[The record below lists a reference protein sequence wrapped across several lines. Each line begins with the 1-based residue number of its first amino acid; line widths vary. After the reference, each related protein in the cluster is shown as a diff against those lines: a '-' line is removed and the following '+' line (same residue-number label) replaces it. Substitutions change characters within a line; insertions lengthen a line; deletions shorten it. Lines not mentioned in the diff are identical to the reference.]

1 MKNEEIENL
10 DFDDKKIEVKGKI
23 TGGVENVNSTN
34 SKKNR
39 VSNHVPTNTISN
51 RSSSGLGNSS
61 GLSKAAGLGA
71 SGALPGGNRL
81 PGSNKLPGTNGINNN
96 NNNSLNY
103 NNNNLN
109 NNLNGNNTPSNNKN
123 QNKNNITNDKNDNK
137 DKKTSGGL
145 NKKRDDL
152 KNKWD
157 NRPKTPKDF
166 SDKAKKGLKNGANK
180 AKDGLKNGVNKRFN
194 NSRIGKTINTAKET
208 ANKIKDAKQKAQKA
222 KLKAKTFAAFLK
234 SPVGLAIM
242 GILVGLLIIFVL
254 VIVVPTMF
262 ANASPLVGGEVE
274 NDENYERYSKTDQ
287 KTIDSL
293 QTIYKKHS
301 SGIPEYAMVAVIY
314 PYIDEMQHGD
324 VTALRGKTNEEQE
337 DDAEATDDEDCN
349 TANTTTSATTTTS
362 ANTNNSDCIDEDIEE
377 DEDDLTSK
385 DSYLVLLRQKK
396 FRRKFKKLLKKSKG
410 GKDALTEYLK
420 NTWFTKDKG
429 YKELFDGVEDDD
441 VDDLKEAIIED
452 ILDQI
457 DDFKGYFRNNSCSTT
472 YSSQSA
478 GSVEVDE
485 MLKGNIF
492 VDVKIS
498 SCTTGKNV
506 WDCES
511 IYDSPIDMAK
521 YVKGVTYEEI
531 GVSGSSDIEKV
542 KAQMVA
548 AKSYV
553 IGRAK
558 SMGWGVRKDNS
569 GNYIVTIRN
578 NTNDQDYCDIDVG
591 CKSGKTKVSSDNLRS
606 AVDDATR
613 AKLDEAWE
621 ATKNVYIQ
629 NSKGSLVGEF
639 CDSRTGVCNFCK
651 KGTCLAHVELE
662 NYSSVSYDKIL
673 IDQYSSYSLVTVE
686 GEFASAV
693 VGTADTSCSNGI
705 DGSNFIYYAQNDYGN
720 TAFCGRTLSDGKNGC
735 AKGNSICTSGC
746 GVTSAAMVVAT
757 LTQNSSITPETVNSS
772 ATVGTDCGS
781 NGTNASLFTHI
792 ASNNGLKAKNI
803 STKNQI
809 KSVLDSGGLVIAN
822 VAGVFGNGVYKN
834 VGGHYVV
841 IRGYSGKYVY
851 IADPWQNSSMKNY
864 CDEYNS
870 KNQCT
875 KLHTDFDTFINN
887 VKNKGGAGFIAI
899 TGGTPFSD
907 SGSNETLDSGT
918 QSTYFAPVQKVKPFF
933 GSKGSTGGCS
943 NSVYHDISGVS
954 EGTKIYAG
962 ANGTATFYQIYNSKV
977 GLVSYGNVVEL
988 KTNDGATI
996 IYAHLQK
1003 FASGIKSEITKTCPK
1018 KGNSAPC
1025 PASSYKATKKKVDS
1039 KKVTKGELIGYL
1051 GNTGNSTGAHLHVEI
1066 RKNGSCV
1073 VDPWKAF
1080 GMR

>member
-96 NNNSLNY
+96 NNNSLNS

-123 QNKNNITNDKNDNK
+123 QNKNNTPNDKNDNK

-274 NDENYERYSKTDQ
+274 NDENYEKYSKTDQ

-301 SGIPEYAMVAVIY
+301 SGMPEYAMVAVIY

-349 TANTTTSATTTTS
+349 TANTTTS

-478 GSVEVDE
+478 GQVTVDYSNSDGIS
-485 MLKGNIF
+485 LQDLLTKNIV
-492 VDVKIS
+492 VDVKKNGCKS
-498 SCTTGKNV
+498 TGKLNS
-506 WDCES
+506 CKS
-511 IYDSPIDMAK
+511 MYSSPISMK
-521 YVKGVTYEEI
+521 QYIIGVTIQE
-531 GVSGSSDIEKV
+531 VSDDLNNIEHI
-542 KAQMVA
+542 KANMISE
-548 AKSYV
+548 KSFA
-553 IGRAK
+553 IGRALQRGNVSK
-558 SMGWGVRKDNS
+558 IDDNTYAIGIIDS
-569 GNYIVTIRN
+569 TR
-578 NTNDQDYCDIDVG
+578 DQDYCDYLTGNSCSDGVKG
-591 CKSGKTKVSSDNLRS
+591 SYKTYGSNLEQAWSESQNLYLYSGKKLIGSVCQNKSYASDCSCKAGECLFQEEVKNGYETEKVDQILSDQFKNKKAQVLSSEGGYVSSTIITSN
-606 AVDDATR
+606 T
-613 AKLDEAWE
+613 
-621 ATKNVYIQ
+621 
-629 NSKGSLVGEF
+629 
-639 CDSRTGVCNFCK
+639 VCSD
-651 KGTCLAHVELE
+651 GT
-662 NYSSVSYDKIL
+662 D
-673 IDQYSSYSLVTVE
+673 
-686 GEFASAV
+686 
-693 VGTADTSCSNGI
+693 SNGI

-746 GVTSAAMVVAT
+746 GVTSAAMVAAT

-781 NGTNASLFTHI
+781 KGTNASLFTHI

-899 TGGTPFSD
+899 TGGIPF
-907 SGSNETLDSGT
+907 GEKSNDTT
-918 QSTYFAPVQKVKPFF
+918 NN
-933 GSKGSTGGCS
+933 S
-943 NSVYHDISGVS
+943 NSSEKGKATGTLGYPVKGVNGCDGSDWPNYSSGKYHGGSDINSSSNGGKSVSGKAVVAAD
-954 EGTKIYAG
+954 GG
-962 ANGTATFYQIYNSKV
+962 KV
-977 GLVSYGNVVEL
+977 IVKKELNYSYGNYVEIDHGNGYTTL
-988 KTNDGATI
+988 
-996 IYAHLQK
+996 YAHMK
-1003 FASGIKSEITKTCPK
+1003 AGSIVVK
-1018 KGNSAPC
+1018 KGE
-1025 PASSYKATKKKVDS
+1025 KVS
-1039 KKVTKGELIGYL
+1039 KGQKL
-1051 GNTGNSTGAHLHVEI
+1051 GLVGSTGNSTGPHLHIELKI
-1066 RKNGSCV
+1066 GGDHNNTKNPCNYIGKNKSYV
-1073 VDPWKAF
+1073 K
-1080 GMR
+1080 

>member
-71 SGALPGGNRL
+71 SGALSGGNRL

-123 QNKNNITNDKNDNK
+123 QNKNNTTNDKNDNK

-194 NSRIGKTINTAKET
+194 NSRIGKTINKAKET

-222 KLKAKTFAAFLK
+222 KLKVKTFAAFLK

-274 NDENYERYSKTDQ
+274 NDENYEKYSKTDQ

-349 TANTTTSATTTTS
+349 TANTTTS

-478 GSVEVDE
+478 GQVTVDYSNSDGIS
-485 MLKGNIF
+485 LQDLLTKNIV
-492 VDVKIS
+492 VDVKKNGCKS
-498 SCTTGKNV
+498 TGKLNS
-506 WDCES
+506 CKS
-511 IYDSPIDMAK
+511 MYSSPISMK
-521 YVKGVTYEEI
+521 QYIIGVTIQE
-531 GVSGSSDIEKV
+531 VSDDLNNIEHI
-542 KAQMVA
+542 KANMISE
-548 AKSYV
+548 KSFA
-553 IGRAK
+553 IGRALQRGNVSK
-558 SMGWGVRKDNS
+558 IDDNTYAIGIIDS
-569 GNYIVTIRN
+569 TR
-578 NTNDQDYCDIDVG
+578 DQDYCDYLTGNSCSDGVKG
-591 CKSGKTKVSSDNLRS
+591 SYKTYGSNLEQAWSESQNLYLYSGKKLIGSVCQNKSYASDCSCKAGECLFQEEVKNGYETEKVDQILSDQFKNKKAQVLSSEGGYVSSTIITSN
-606 AVDDATR
+606 T
-613 AKLDEAWE
+613 
-621 ATKNVYIQ
+621 
-629 NSKGSLVGEF
+629 
-639 CDSRTGVCNFCK
+639 VCSD
-651 KGTCLAHVELE
+651 GT
-662 NYSSVSYDKIL
+662 D
-673 IDQYSSYSLVTVE
+673 
-686 GEFASAV
+686 
-693 VGTADTSCSNGI
+693 SNGI

-746 GVTSAAMVVAT
+746 GVTSAAMVAAT

-781 NGTNASLFTHI
+781 KGTNASLFTHI

-834 VGGHYVV
+834 DGGHYVV

-851 IADPWQNSSMKNY
+851 IADPWQNSSMKKY

-899 TGGTPFSD
+899 TGGIPF
-907 SGSNETLDSGT
+907 GEKSNDTT
-918 QSTYFAPVQKVKPFF
+918 NN
-933 GSKGSTGGCS
+933 S
-943 NSVYHDISGVS
+943 NSSEKGKATGTLGYPVKGVNGCDGSDWPNYSSGKYHGGSDINSSSNGGKSVSGKAVVAAD
-954 EGTKIYAG
+954 GG
-962 ANGTATFYQIYNSKV
+962 KV
-977 GLVSYGNVVEL
+977 IVKKELNYSYGNYVEIDHGNGYTTL
-988 KTNDGATI
+988 
-996 IYAHLQK
+996 YAHMK
-1003 FASGIKSEITKTCPK
+1003 AGSIVVK
-1018 KGNSAPC
+1018 KGE
-1025 PASSYKATKKKVDS
+1025 KVS
-1039 KKVTKGELIGYL
+1039 KGQKL
-1051 GNTGNSTGAHLHVEI
+1051 GLVGSTGNSTGPHLHIELKI
-1066 RKNGSCV
+1066 GGDHNNTKNPCNYIGKNKSYV
-1073 VDPWKAF
+1073 K
-1080 GMR
+1080 